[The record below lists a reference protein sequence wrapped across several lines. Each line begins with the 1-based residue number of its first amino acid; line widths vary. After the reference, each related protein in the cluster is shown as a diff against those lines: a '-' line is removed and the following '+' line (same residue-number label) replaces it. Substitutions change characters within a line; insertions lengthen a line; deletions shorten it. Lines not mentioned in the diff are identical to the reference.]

1 MEVEEKVDAN
11 QTAVGTG
18 AWTGGS
24 GRDTSEPRREGT
36 IVFDQSRDGNSA
48 SEVTPDDGGTVCDR
62 SHWDRSG
69 EEGIE
74 SEAECPTLE
83 RSICQNNTVP
93 VIVCT
98 PERSAETAG
107 DNQSDSTATLSSQTS
122 PPAKH
127 PGRVIVT
134 NVTINSLTVTFLEA
148 TVAEGFFKGH

>member
-11 QTAVGTG
+11 QTAVGTET
-18 AWTGGS
+18 WTGGS
-24 GRDTSEPRREGT
+24 GRGTSETRREGT
-36 IVFDQSRDGNSA
+36 IVFDQSRDDNSA
-48 SEVTPDDGGTVCDR
+48 SEVTPGDGGMVCDR

-69 EEGIE
+69 EDGIE

-148 TVAEGFFKGH
+148 KVAEGFFKGH

>member
-1 MEVEEKVDAN
+1 MEVEEKVDPN
-11 QTAVGTG
+11 QRAVNTE

-24 GRDTSEPRREGT
+24 GRGTSETRREGT
-36 IVFDQSRDGNSA
+36 IVFDQSRDSNSA
-48 SEVTPDDGGTVCDR
+48 SEVTPNDGGTASDR

-69 EEGIE
+69 EEVIQ

-98 PERSAETAG
+98 ADRSAETAG
-107 DNQSDSTATLSSQTS
+107 DNQSDSTATLSSQSS
-122 PPAKH
+122 PAAEH